1 MSSHN
6 VSKDAINSANLPS
19 SSTRPH
25 VLSPAFLSSY
35 KFLQFPHLLAWGLI
49 LLYIVTFTWLA
60 ILRHASFNSS
70 GFDLGIYDQVVW
82 NTLHGRPFFYT
93 TTGQPLLHLSNHAS
107 LILLL
112 VAPFYLIHS
121 GPETLL
127 FLQTTAIALGGLPL
141 FWLAREKLGATDKKP
156 QITQIKE
163 ANKSVKSGVNFQGA
177 DLAALSLLAAY
188 LLFPTLQIVNLWD
201 FHPPALAVGFFMAA
215 FYCLVKRKW
224 GWFLFW
230 AILAMICKEQL
241 PLQVAFLGLAAIV
254 MHRNWRLGLMTIAI
268 ALIYFF
274 AVMVWIIPANSVT
287 GDHLFIGFYAEL
299 GNSPGEIV
307 FTTLT
312 RPDLVLKILL
322 QPTRLQ
328 YLFDVLTPFAY
339 LPLLGL
345 PVLLIGAPSFAINLL
360 SGNTAMHDATGA
372 QYGADVA
379 PWLAWAAL
387 YGMIYLRQGL
397 VRFFRY
403 SPFAIRYLLFAPAIA
418 ALLLIVA
425 LTWQLFRGF
434 SPLALD
440 PPHWEITAH
449 DRLAQHFIAQI
460 PPEASVAA
468 QGKLY
473 PHLSN
478 RLIAYQ
484 LPDVHDADYVFF
496 DATMGTWPVHPNDI
510 WALAQDLL
518 RSGQYGVLDAAD
530 GYLLLKRGLTNPDVP
545 DTFYDFAR
553 VTDPKPQYPLNVEF
567 GDELRLLGFD
577 VLDDP
582 RRWETSVRLYWQ
594 ALRPLD
600 RDLRL
605 YPFFVNAEGQVIETT
620 EQRPL
625 LTQLWFPPR
634 LWRPGETIMAETMPW
649 TLGDRWSLAAGVLAG
664 NDWADWSQRLPVTT
678 TDHRVRPA
686 PAVGQMSLPLGPPT
700 AETGNELTSPPRL
713 LASSPPP
720 APLRRF
726 EANTWVRLAT
736 FERQG
741 RKLAEVVPAEPSFQP
756 SHPLQVNFDGKMEL
770 RGYDVKQEG
779 SNLSVIL
786 YWQALTAVPL
796 DYTVFV
802 HLVDAA
808 GKTVA
813 QHDGQPS
820 WEVPLPTST
829 WQPGEMLQDR
839 HLLALPPDLPSG
851 KYRLEMGVYYWQ
863 TLARLP
869 VVENGGVV
877 GDVVE
882 LGSVDIH

>member
-1 MSSHN
+1 MKSHELPKDPISSPQ
-6 VSKDAINSANLPS
+6 LPPAPTG
-19 SSTRPH
+19 SST
-25 VLSPAFLSSY
+25 LSQIFSSSY
-35 KFLQFPHLLAWGLI
+35 KFLEPKAPYGQFPHLLAWGLI
-49 LLYIVTFTWLA
+49 LLYIITFTWLA
-60 ILRHASFNSS
+60 ILRHASFDSS

-127 FLQTTAIALGGLPL
+127 FLQTAAIALGGLPL
-141 FWLAREKLGATDKKP
+141 FWLAREKLGADDKKP
-156 QITQIKE
+156 QITQMAQMKE
-163 ANKSVKSGVNFQGA
+163 EKSVKSVKSVVNFRSG
-177 DLAALSLLAAY
+177 DFAALSLLAAY

-215 FYCLVKRKW
+215 FYYLVKRKW
-224 GWFLFW
+224 GWFLIW
-230 AILAMICKEQL
+230 AILAMLCKEQL

-254 MHRNWRLGLMTIAI
+254 MHRNWRLGLITIAI
-268 ALIYFF
+268 AMIYFF
-274 AVMVWIIPANSVT
+274 AIMVWIIPANSVT

-299 GNSPGEIV
+299 GSSPGEIV

-312 RPDLVLKILL
+312 RPDIVLKILL
-322 QPTRLQ
+322 QPSRLQ

-387 YGMIYLRQGL
+387 YGMVYLRQITHHASRITHQG
-397 VRFFRY
+397 
-403 SPFAIRYLLFAPAIA
+403 AISYFPAVILLA
-418 ALLLIVA
+418 VA
-425 LTWQLFRGF
+425 LPWQLFRGF

-440 PPHWEITAH
+440 PPRWEVTAH
-449 DRLAQHFIAQI
+449 DRLAQRFIAQI
-460 PPEASVAA
+460 PPEASIAA

-484 LPDVHDADYVFF
+484 LPDVHDAEYVFF
-496 DATMGTWPVHPNDI
+496 DATTGTWPVHPNDI

-518 RSGQYGVLDAAD
+518 RSGHYGVLDAAD
-530 GYLLLKRGLTNPDVP
+530 GYLLLKRGLTDPTIP
-545 DTFYDFAR
+545 DTFYDFVRAS
-553 VTDPKPQYPLNVEF
+553 DPNPQYPLNVEF

-577 VLDDP
+577 VLDNP
-582 RRWETSVRLYWQ
+582 RRRETSVRFYWQ

-600 RDLRL
+600 HDLRL

-634 LWRPGETIMAETMPW
+634 LWRPGETIVAETMPW
-649 TLGDRWSLAAGVLAG
+649 VLGDQWSLAVGVLAG
-664 NDWADWSQRLPVTT
+664 TDWSDWSQRLPVTT
-678 TDHRVRPA
+678 TDHR
-686 PAVGQMSLPLGPPT
+686 PPT
-700 AETGNELTSPPRL
+700 AESDDMPCAPAPLRPC
-713 LASSPPP
+713 SSPS
-720 APLRRF
+720 LRRF

-741 RKLAEVVPAEPSFQP
+741 RELVEVTPAETSFQP
-756 SHPLQVNFDGKMEL
+756 AHPLQINFDGKMEL
-770 RGYDVKQEG
+770 RGYDARQEG
-779 SNLSVIL
+779 SNLPVIL
-786 YWQALTAVPL
+786 YWQAVTTMPL

-802 HLVDAA
+802 HLVDSA

-820 WEVPLPTST
+820 WEAPLPTST
-829 WQPGEMLQDR
+829 WQPGETLQDR

-851 KYRLEMGVYYWQ
+851 TYHLEAGVYYWQ
-863 TLARLP
+863 TLERLP
-869 VVENGGVV
+869 VVENGGVAR
-877 GDVVE
+877 DFVE
-882 LGSVDIH
+882 LGSIDIR